1 MNLKKKFIFFFLFN
15 SLVFAFFLIIIISS
29 VFVFQKKAYDS
40 KNNTEALQDFS
51 KIPESVQKHIPT
63 IKKYMKKYNLP
74 DKYLPYI
81 LAQATQESYG
91 KEPDIFQA
99 SESKYN
105 GKIGMIKS
113 VEESIEH
120 AMKRWREIID
130 QIKAKNVEF
139 SIPLVLQTYNFGS
152 GYLSWVKENGNRY
165 TKQNANTFS
174 FHMLKILQ
182 GWSYKRYGDTKYVEH
197 VYRYL
202 SFKTNSSNNFNYS
215 GDVQKLIEEAKKYLG
230 VPYFFGADYNLAP
243 NYFDCSSFVGY
254 VYTKSGF
261 KNIPRT
267 NAWSIYK
274 NYCTPINSNEAVPGD
289 LVFFH
294 STYKNAPAI
303 SHIGIYVGNN
313 TMIHTGGNPEGV
325 HFEKI
330 NTKFWKSHF
339 YGFGRV
345 KR

>member
-1 MNLKKKFIFFFLFN
+1 MKFKKKLFFFFLFN
-15 SLVFAFFLIIIISS
+15 FLVFSFFFIIIISS
-29 VFVFQKKAYDS
+29 IFVYQKKAYDERNKTNIS
-40 KNNTEALQDFS
+40 QDLS
-51 KIPESVQKHIPT
+51 KIPESVKKHIPT
-63 IKKYMKKYNLP
+63 IKKYMKQYNLP
-74 DKYLPYI
+74 EEYLPYI

-105 GKIGMIKS
+105 GKIGMIKTA
-113 VEESIEH
+113 EESIEH

-130 QIKAKNVEF
+130 QIKAKNIEF

-152 GYLSWVKENGNRY
+152 GYLSWVKENGNKY
-165 TKQNANTFS
+165 TKQNAKTFS
-174 FHMLKILQ
+174 FHMLKVLQ
-182 GWSYKRYGDTKYVEH
+182 GWTYKRYGDTEYVEH
-197 VYRYL
+197 IYRYL
-202 SFKTNSSNNFNYS
+202 SFENHYPNDSNYS
-215 GDVQKLIEEAKKYLG
+215 GNVQKLIEEAKKYLG

-274 NYCTPINSNEAVPGD
+274 NHCIPINSDEAVPGD

-330 NTKFWKSHF
+330 DTKFWKSHF